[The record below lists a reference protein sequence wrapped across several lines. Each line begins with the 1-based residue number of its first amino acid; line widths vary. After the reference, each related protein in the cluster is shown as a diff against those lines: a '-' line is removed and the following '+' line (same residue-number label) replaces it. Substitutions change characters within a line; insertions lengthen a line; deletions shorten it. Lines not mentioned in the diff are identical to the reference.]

1 MVDDVV
7 LTVRPPLTDA
17 ELNTLFAAAWSGN
30 RDMSFGPV
38 LARSLAWIAARSH
51 GTLVGFVNL
60 ATDGGMHA
68 FVLDTTVHPD
78 WQRRGIG
85 RRLVRAAIDQARAA
99 GLTWVHVDYEPH
111 LDEFYRGCGFRPTA
125 AGVLRLT

>member
-1 MVDDVV
+1 MVE
-7 LTVRPPLTDA
+7 LAIRPPLTDA
-17 ELNTLFAAAWSGN
+17 ALNTLFAAAWPGY
-30 RDMSFGPV
+30 REMSFGPV
-38 LARSLAWIAARSH
+38 LARSLTWIAARS
-51 GTLVGFVNL
+51 GDTLVGFVNL

-85 RRLVRAAIDQARAA
+85 RRLVRAAIDEARAA

-111 LDEFYRGCGFRPTA
+111 LDEFYRGCGFRPTP

>member
-1 MVDDVV
+1 VV
-7 LTVRPPLTDA
+7 ELAIRPPLTDA
-17 ELNTLFAAAWSGN
+17 ELNTLFAAAWRGY
-30 RDMSFGPV
+30 RVMPFGPI
-38 LARSLAWIAARSH
+38 LARSLTWIAARSD

-85 RRLVRAAIDQARAA
+85 RRLVSAAIDQARDA

-111 LDEFYRGCGFRPTA
+111 LDGFYRGCGFRPTP